1 MKKVISIYG
10 IAAAG
15 KSTQAKKLE
24 EEFGWMHFG
33 MGDRLREEIASGSDL
48 GKEIEKSVSAGV
60 LIPDELMIQIIKNL
74 GPQIKE
80 KGIIFDGFPRMYSQ
94 TLMTEKL
101 LSEIG
106 MEFDTFFL
114 LEVSPQ
120 EALRRIK
127 ARSTSGVRA
136 DDKDEKAIQNRIAV
150 FERESK
156 VLIDYYQKI
165 GKLVKINGELSID
178 EVYAEI
184 KKHLS

>member
-10 IAAAG
+10 LPAAG
-15 KSTQAKKLE
+15 KSTQAKKLA

-33 MGDRLREEIASGSDL
+33 MGDRLRAEIASGSDL
-48 GKEIEKSVSAGV
+48 GQEIEKYVSAGT

-80 KGIIFDGFPRMYSQ
+80 KGIIFDGFPRIYSQ
-94 TLMTEKL
+94 VLMTEKML
-101 LSEIG
+101 KEIN
-106 MEFDTFFL
+106 MEFNVFFL

-127 ARSTSGVRA
+127 ARSAFESRT
-136 DDKDEKAIQNRIAV
+136 DDKDEDVIKNRMTV
-150 FERESK
+150 FEKESK

-178 EVYAEI
+178 EVYKEI
-184 KKHLS
+184 KKHL